1 MDASGASDA
10 RRIVFLNRR
19 APHGSIH
26 AQEALEVVLMGAAF
40 DQRVCLVFMDDGVFQ
55 LKTGQDT
62 SALGVKDFARAFRAL
77 EMYEPERVVVERDAL
92 EARGLTAADL
102 MLEVEVL
109 DGEALAALLEDSDVV
124 LSF

>member
-1 MDASGASDA
+1 MNASGAPDA